1 METLLAAHR
10 LVLLAALAF
19 FCSRVASVRRPPEAS
34 PGPTPIARFALAI
47 GVLFGVLFAGQAFWS
62 RAAAAVPAFRR
73 VEKHDARLWRLSSPA
88 DRRAVVDRRGHPL
101 IVSVADAGEVRRRYP
116 LGTAAGHLTGYLDR
130 RYGRAGL
137 EAACDELLATWR
149 QPAWETLKEGAQ
161 RPAEAGPAPLV
172 TTIDASLQQVAARA
186 LGRRPGAVVVLNP
199 AAGDV
204 LALVSSPT
212 FDPNRVDPATFS
224 RLVADPASP
233 LLNRALAGL
242 YPPGSAFKPL
252 VAAAALE
259 RGVAAGTVHETSPDG
274 FLAPYDTKRIK
285 EHEAG
290 ESPGWRGP
298 GPLTMAQA
306 TERSSNGYFAWLGTA
321 LGAQPMVDM
330 AVRLGLVEAWDLVG
344 SGFDLTAAAGSLPSR
359 RLKPGDTARLA
370 IGQDEL
376 LVTPLG
382 LATAFGTLANYG
394 VRVAPH
400 LLPLKTAPVGEPT
413 LDAELAATVQDLLRG
428 PVEGAHGTCRGLRG
442 LGVPVAAKTGSAQ
455 NPHGV
460 AHAWLACF
468 APATAA
474 TVVVVVLVEN
484 GGAGSTAALPVAREV
499 LRQAGELGYFAAVK
513 GDA

>member
-116 LGTAAGHLTGYLDR
+116 LGTA
-130 RYGRAGL
+130 
-137 EAACDELLATWR
+137 
-149 QPAWETLKEGAQ
+149 
-161 RPAEAGPAPLV
+161 
-172 TTIDASLQQVAARA
+172 
-186 LGRRPGAVVVLNP
+186 
-199 AAGDV
+199 
-204 LALVSSPT
+204 
-212 FDPNRVDPATFS
+212 
-224 RLVADPASP
+224 ASP